1 MGMKN
6 VEKYTRQYFMPPV
19 DCMDWAKKDH
29 NWLQRNRGWF
39 PGSFRDRVPVL
50 KNPD

>member
-19 DCMDWAKKDH
+19 DCMDWAKKRSH
-29 NWLQRNRGWF
+29 
-39 PGSFRDRVPVL
+39 
-50 KNPD
+50 